1 MEPSG
6 LDSQERGFIFFCFF
20 RFLGAP
26 GWEKFLGGKTST
38 VQFTSEEVQKLKK
51 QHQHQP
57 PVPPPKP
64 RTSASGL
71 LESSFDEPP
80 VPSELKNIGLHSKST
95 PSLEQPQLSPRL
107 TSTSES
113 HHHHT
118 PSKTPNS
125 RWKNSLDS
133 LRHPPEADGIP
144 RGYTAAPQPHIWNGG
159 PATSAVS
166 HSHSNRYELQ
176 KLDFSTVCLP
186 Q

>member
-1 MEPSG
+1 MFTIS
-6 LDSQERGFIFFCFF
+6 
-20 RFLGAP
+20 GAP

-176 KLDFSTVCLP
+176 KLFQLFVYHSDNFP
-186 Q
+186 IMQN